1 MQVNFKHNFSTHRN
15 KEQSFGA
22 IKADDKAIQ
31 RLTEFVSN
39 NENRIFKL
47 NELITSQAKNTEDIF
62 LSTDK
67 FNKLTTKIGFADN
80 AYETPSSNPIQI
92 IEEAIN
98 FLKSF
103 ERHRIMKSNVK
114 LEENISKYGHDEGIN
129 QLMNKIRIDL

>member
-80 AYETPSSNPIQI
+80 A
-92 IEEAIN
+92 
-98 FLKSF
+98 
-103 ERHRIMKSNVK
+103 MKLLQATLYK
-114 LEENISKYGHDEGIN
+114 L
-129 QLMNKIRIDL
+129 